1 LKRFLIALII
11 TLIAG
16 PAIAQELSEDSER
29 QAQQVLRVFLDCTV
43 CDFSNIRQEINYI
56 NYVRDR
62 RDADVHV
69 LVTSQRTGSGGQE
82 YRFEF
87 IGIGAFADRS
97 QTLTLNTGPTD
108 TEDERRQDI
117 VRTFSLGL
125 TPFLLQTPAA
135 DQFSLQHDPPT
146 AETTAALPQDD
157 PWNFWIFRVGGNVN
171 VTGEERQQ
179 SRRFTGN
186 ASANRTTEDWKFS
199 FNLTGNFN
207 ESEFTLSDGDT
218 VVSTTESYNYTG
230 AVIKSLGED
239 HWGGLL
245 WSTLTSSTR
254 TNQDLTARLAVGI
267 EYDFFSYAESTR
279 RSFVI
284 QYSMGTVHFDY
295 TEPTIFG
302 KLTEQRADER
312 IAAIFAFR
320 QPWGTTRL
328 TTSFS
333 HYLHDLS
340 KHRLEMNGRI
350 DVRLFRG
357 FGLNVSGNI
366 NRIRNQLYL
375 PAGKAT
381 DEQILLR
388 QRQLA
393 TDYRYGFQV
402 GFSYQFGS
410 IYNNVVNPRWGIG
423 GN

>member
-1 LKRFLIALII
+1 LPRFLLVIAL
-11 TLIAG
+11 TVVAC
-16 PAIAQELSEDSER
+16 PAFAQDSGDSGRSSQE
-29 QAQQVLRVFLDCTV
+29 VLRVFLDCTV
-43 CDFSNIRQEINYI
+43 CDFNYIRQEITYI

-62 RDADVHV
+62 RDANVHV

-87 IGIGAFADRS
+87 IGIDTFAARS
-97 QTLTLNTGPTD
+97 QVLTLATSPTD

-117 VRTFSLGL
+117 VRIFSLGL
-125 TPFLLQTPAA
+125 TPFLLQTAAA

-146 AETTAALPQDD
+146 QETTAALPEDD
-157 PWNFWIFRVGGNVN
+157 PWDFWIFRVGGSVNVN
-171 VTGEERQQ
+171 GEERQQ
-179 SRRFTGN
+179 SRRFDGN
-186 ASANRTTEDWKFS
+186 LSANRTTADWKFS

-207 ESEFTLSDGDT
+207 ESEFTLSAGDR
-218 VVSTTESYNYTG
+218 VVSTTENYNYTG

-245 WSTLTSSTR
+245 WTNVTSNTR
-254 TNQDLTARLAVGI
+254 TNQDLTARVALGL

-279 RSFVI
+279 RSFVV
-284 QYSMGTVHFDY
+284 QYSVGTVHFDY

-302 KLTEQRADER
+302 KLTEQRTDQR
-312 IAAIFAFR
+312 IAAILAFR
-320 QPWGTTRL
+320 QPWGTTRV
-328 TTSFS
+328 TTAFS
-333 HYLHDLS
+333 HYLDDVF
-340 KHRLEMNGRI
+340 KHRLDVNGRI

-357 FGLNVSGNI
+357 FGLNMSGNI
-366 NRIRNQLYL
+366 IRIRNQLYL
-375 PAGKAT
+375 PAGAAT

-410 IYNNVVNPRWGIG
+410 IYNNVVNPRWSLGG